1 MSFEGTILFNPTM
14 IFEYSQLIQLAE
26 KYGTPLYVYNGD
38 LITQRYHELHQ
49 FIPHPRL
56 KIYYAMK
63 ANYNVTILK
72 LLQKEGAGIDAV
84 SPAEVLLALQ
94 AGFAPGRILF
104 TANMMTDTEIHQ
116 VQKLGILFNI
126 GSLTELERYGR
137 FYPHNN
143 VCIRFNPDVVAGFH
157 ENVRTGGKD
166 TKFGI
171 FLSRLEQVK
180 TIAQKYYLTIVGIHE
195 HTGSGIPETVEMM
208 AGFKN
213 ILNIVRKEHFPE
225 LQFVDFG
232 GGFKVPYRPEEKQ
245 VDYAAFGR
253 IVVELFIQTGQEF
266 GRELAMYFEPG
277 RYLVAEAGIFLVTV
291 TTVKTN
297 GKNIAGT
304 NSGFPQLIRPMFY
317 DAYHHIVNVTHPAGK
332 EKVYDVAG
340 NICETGDYFATNRNL
355 PEIREGDLLAI
366 QNAGAYCY
374 SMGGVYN
381 LRPMPAEVLV
391 LQGQDTLVRKR
402 LSSEELVQQ
411 IVQEST

>member
-1 MSFEGTILFNPTM
+1 MILCHPTM

-38 LITQRYHELHQ
+38 VIAQRYHELCQ

-63 ANYNVTILK
+63 ANSNLAILK
-72 LLQKEGAGIDAV
+72 LLEKEGAGIDAV

-94 AGFAPGRILF
+94 AGFAPERILF
-104 TANMMTDTEIHQ
+104 TANMMTDKEIHQ
-116 VQKLGILFNI
+116 VQKCGVLFNI
-126 GSLTELERYGR
+126 GSVSELERYGR
-137 FYPHNN
+137 FYPSHK

-171 FLSRLEQVK
+171 FLSQLEQVK
-180 TIAQKYYLTIVGIHE
+180 TIAKKYHLTIVGIHE
-195 HTGSGIPETVEMM
+195 HTGSGIPETVAMM

-213 ILNIVRKEHFPE
+213 IIHIVRKEHFPE

-232 GGFKVPYRPEEKQ
+232 GGFKVPYQPEEKP

-253 IVVELFIQTGQEF
+253 IVVELFIQTCQEF

-340 NICETGDYFATNRNL
+340 NICETGDYFATHRNL

-391 LQGQDTLVRKR
+391 LKGQDTLVRKR

-411 IVQEST
+411 IVQESQ